1 MNKRFIMQKNPFFTD
16 GGNGRIYDFQIRGNS
31 INNGLPYPDSAAPII
46 NSGTNINVYLRGKNL
61 ISTEYFSTPK
71 TFSGVTV
78 QYLSDEDCFVLNGVA
93 TEWRNIT
100 DPFFLVGGVKGRKL
114 YLNVIYLSGQISG
127 ANVVVGSKDDIS
139 VISSDFISVALSET
153 NTSNNEY
160 CTQSYLS
167 RFWFSFSSGATFTN
181 YKFRLQLEINDT
193 GNTAYVQYRNY
204 NPNGAQTYKVP
215 IKDTSNNSLTLRQR
229 DQILKYNNEW
239 LFLQNTATITFN
251 GTETWEMVS
260 TSAGNTFK
268 TNIANKKP
276 GLTNI
281 LCNYWETGV
290 NSSCYGSATN
300 GDIYILYATLT
311 SVDEFK
317 AYLQAC
323 SPAFEIEYELSNTVT
338 KTLSTNTA
346 NGLETIAI
354 MRRGNYNYLT
364 GIDTVVTTNPVVPY
378 PLITGTYATYDDT
391 EYFEDIH
398 LSDKSTVS
406 QYATKVNSGDVENA
420 HTLVAG
426 QDFENKQLNAKTL
439 NYLFEQ
445 MDIIQN
451 SKDDTFKQDKIEVA
465 DTAPSGLKKGQIYF
479 KT

>member
-1 MNKRFIMQKNPFFTD
+1 MNKRFIMQQNPNFTD
-16 GGNGRIYDFQIRGNS
+16 GGNGKIYDFQIRGNS
-31 INNGLPYPDSAAPII
+31 TNDGIPYPDAVAPIV
-46 NSGTNINVYLRGKNL
+46 NAGTNINVYLRGKNL
-61 ISTEYFSTPK
+61 IPTEYFSTPK
-71 TFSGVTV
+71 KSQGVTA
-78 QYLSDEDCFVLNGVA
+78 QYLSDEDCFVLNGTA
-93 TEWRNIT
+93 TAAGGIT
-100 DPFFLVGGVKGRKL
+100 DATLLVGGAKGSKF
-114 YLNVIYLSGQISG
+114 YLSVTYLSGQTSG
-127 ANVVVGSKDDIS
+127 GYLVVASKDDVS
-139 VISSDFISVALSET
+139 VTSSNFMSVALSET
-153 NTSNNEY
+153 NTANNKY
-160 CTQSYLS
+160 CTQSYIS

-181 YKFRLQLEINDT
+181 YKIRVQLEINDS
-193 GNTAYVQYRNY
+193 GNTAYTQYRNY
-204 NPNGAQTYKVP
+204 NPNGAQTYTVP

-229 DQILKYNNEW
+229 DQILNYNNEW
-239 LFLQNTATITFN
+239 LFLQNTATITFD

-268 TNIANKKP
+268 TNIANKRP

-281 LCNYWETGV
+281 LCNYWEIGAD
-290 NSSCYGSATN
+290 SCYGSTTN

-317 AYLQAC
+317 AYLKAC
-323 SPAFEIEYELSNTVT
+323 SPAFEIEYELSSTLT
-338 KTLSTNTA
+338 KTLSTDTA
-346 NGLETIAI
+346 TGLEAIAI

-364 GIDTVVTTNPVVPY
+364 GIDTVVTDTGVPY

-406 QYATKVNSGDVENA
+406 QYVTEVNSGDVENA
-420 HTLVAG
+420 HTLVEG
-426 QDFENKQLNAKTL
+426 QGFENKQLNAKTL

-451 SKDDTFKQDKIEVA
+451 SKDDTFKQSKIEVA
-465 DTAPSGLKKGQIYF
+465 DTAPAGLKSGQIYF

>member
-16 GGNGRIYDFQIRGNS
+16 GGNGKIYDFQIRGNS
-31 INNGLPYPDSAAPII
+31 INDGLPYPDSAAPII

-61 ISTEYFSTPK
+61 IPTEYFSTPK
-71 TFSGVTV
+71 TSSGVTA
-78 QYLSDEDCFVLNGVA
+78 QYLSDEDCFVLNGTSTAQNSIV
-93 TEWRNIT
+93 
-100 DPFFLVGGVKGRKL
+100 DPTLLAGGVKGKKL
-114 YLNVIYLSGQISG
+114 FWSITYLSGQATGGRAI
-127 ANVVVGSKDDIS
+127 VGSKNDLATTSIDFVGVAFS
-139 VISSDFISVALSET
+139 ENNQTSSK
-153 NTSNNEY
+153 Y
-160 CTQSYLS
+160 CTDSYIS
-167 RFWFSFSSGATFTN
+167 RFWLWFPVGATFTN

-204 NPNGAQTYKVP
+204 NPNGAQTYTVP

-239 LFLQNTATITFN
+239 LFLQNTAMITFD

-290 NSSCYGSATN
+290 DSCYGSATN

-338 KTLSTNTA
+338 KTLSTDTA

-354 MRRGNYNYLT
+354 MKRGNYNYLT
-364 GIDTVVTTNPVVPY
+364 GIDTVITNAGIPY
-378 PLITGTYATYDDT
+378 PLITGTYVTYDDT

-406 QYATKVNSGDVENA
+406 QYITKVNNGDVENA
-420 HTLVAG
+420 HTLVEG
-426 QDFENKQLNAKTL
+426 QSFENKQLNAKTL

-451 SKDDTFKQDKIEVA
+451 SKDNTFKQNKIEVA

>member
-16 GGNGRIYDFQIRGNS
+16 GGNGKIYDFQIRGNS
-31 INNGLPYPDSAAPII
+31 INDGLPYPDGAASII

-61 ISTEYFSTPK
+61 ISTEYFSTPR
-71 TFSGVTV
+71 TSLGVTA
-78 QYLSDEDCFVLNGVA
+78 QYLSDEDCFVLNGTSTAQGSIV
-93 TEWRNIT
+93 
-100 DPFFLVGGVKGRKL
+100 DPTLLVGGVKGKKL
-114 YLNVIYLSGQISG
+114 FWSITYLSGQTTGGRAIVASKNDL
-127 ANVVVGSKDDIS
+127 ATTSVDFVGVGFSENNQTVSK
-139 VISSDFISVALSET
+139 
-153 NTSNNEY
+153 Y
-160 CTQSYLS
+160 CTDSYIS
-167 RFWFSFSSGATFTN
+167 RFWLWFPAGATFTN
-181 YKFRLQLEINDT
+181 YKFRLQLEINDN
-193 GNTAYVQYRNY
+193 GNTAYVKYHNY
-204 NPNGAQTYKVP
+204 NPNSAQTYTVP

-268 TNIANKKP
+268 TNIANKRP

-281 LCNYWETGV
+281 LCNYWEIGE
-290 NSSCYGSATN
+290 NSCYGSATT

-323 SPAFEIEYELSNTVT
+323 SPAFEIEYELSSTVT
-338 KTLSTNTA
+338 KTLSTDTA

-364 GIDTVVTTNPVVPY
+364 GIDTVVTNAGIPY

-406 QYATKVNSGDVENA
+406 QYGTKVNSGDVENA

-445 MDIIQN
+445 IDIIQN
-451 SKDDTFKQDKIEVA
+451 SKDNTFKQNKIEVA
-465 DTAPSGLKKGQIYF
+465 DTAPSGLKNGQIYF